1 MEQSVKILF
10 VTFYFPPDLCAG
22 SFRAQPMAEALLQEG
37 RGRVSVDVLTTMPNR
52 YHTHSRE
59 APALEEREGLT
70 IRRFPLPSHRS
81 GMVDQAR
88 AFLAFAYAVR
98 HETKGRKW
106 DLVLATSSRL
116 MTATLGAH
124 VARRMQA
131 PLYLDIRDLF
141 TDTMGDLLR
150 GSPLK
155 ALLPAFRL
163 IERRTFGAAA
173 RINLVSPGFLE
184 HMHQVAPGQDFR
196 LFSHGIDDDFLGI
209 DFAKTK
215 PDTHDSLVVYAGNMG
230 EGQGLHRVLPRAA
243 KQLEGKARFRLVG
256 DGGRRRQL
264 EAALADARVTNVEI
278 LDPVPR
284 AKLNEHY
291 READILFTHLN
302 DVPAFG
308 KVLPSKI
315 FEYAATQKPILA
327 GVAGYAA
334 GFLRR
339 EVAGAEIFAP
349 CDAEGMVAGITRLR
363 AGGSIIDRAGFLK
376 KFSRQN
382 IMREMARDILE
393 LGKP

>member
-1 MEQSVKILF
+1 MKILF

-22 SFRAQPMAEALLQEG
+22 SFRAQPLAEALLREG
-37 RGRVSVDVLTTMPNR
+37 GGRVSVDVLTTMPNR

-59 APALEEREGLT
+59 AAAWEEREGLT

-88 AFLAFAYAVR
+88 AFLAFARAVR
-98 HETKGRKW
+98 RETKGRKW

-116 MTATLGAH
+116 MTASLGAQ
-124 VARRMQA
+124 VARRMHA

-141 TDTMGDLLR
+141 TDTMGDLLA

-155 ALLPAFRL
+155 SLLPAFRL

-184 HMHQVAPGQDFR
+184 HMHEVVPGHDFR

-209 DFAKTK
+209 DFTKTQ
-215 PDTHDSLVVYAGNMG
+215 PRTGESLIVYAGNMG
-230 EGQGLHRVLPRAA
+230 EGQGLHHVLPRAA
-243 KQLEGKARFRLVG
+243 KQLEGRARFRLVG

-264 EAALADARVTNVEI
+264 EVALADAKVTNVEI

-334 GFLRR
+334 EFLRR

-349 CDAEGMVAGITRLR
+349 CDAVGMVAIVNRLLT
-363 AGGSIIDRAGFLK
+363 GKPTIDRTGFFG
-376 KFSRQN
+376 KFSRRN

-393 LGKP
+393 LAKT

>member
-1 MEQSVKILF
+1 MRILF

-22 SFRAQPMAEALLQEG
+22 SFRAEPLAEALLREG
-37 RGRVSVDVLTTMPNR
+37 GGQVSVDVLTTMPNR
-52 YHTHSRE
+52 YHTHSQG
-59 APALEEREGLT
+59 AAAWEEREGLT

-81 GMVDQAR
+81 GMMDQAK
-88 AFLAFAYAVR
+88 AFLAFARAVR
-98 HETKGRKW
+98 RETNGRKW
-106 DLVLATSSRL
+106 DLVLATSGRL

-131 PLYLDIRDLF
+131 LLYLDIRDLF
-141 TDTMGDLLR
+141 TDTMADLLA

-163 IERRTFGAAA
+163 IERRTLGAAA

-184 HMHQVAPGQDFR
+184 HMRQLAPGREFQ

-215 PDTHDSLVVYAGNMG
+215 PGTGESLVVYAGNMG
-230 EGQGLHRVLPRAA
+230 EGQGLHHVLPCAA

-264 EAALADARVTNVEI
+264 EAALVVARVTNVEI
-278 LDPVPR
+278 LNPVPR
-284 AKLNEHY
+284 TKLNEHY

-334 GFLRR
+334 GFLRQ

-363 AGGSIIDRAGFLK
+363 AGGSFVDRTGFLK
-376 KFSRQN
+376 KFSRRN
-382 IMREMARDILE
+382 IMREMARDIIE